1 MHGEPLLAF
10 QSLFHLRM
18 IFSEK
23 RYPLFGIMRPAAF
36 LILRV
41 SRKRTA
47 KSAALA
53 YHGKIMHPEQSGR
66 NGLNLSPAAPPV
78 DCYA

>member
-1 MHGEPLLAF
+1 MGSRSLAF

-18 IFSEK
+18 ILSEK
-23 RYPLFGIMRPAAF
+23 CFWDRATGGFE
-36 LILRV
+36 ILRV

-53 YHGKIMHPEQSGR
+53 YDGEIMHPE
-66 NGLNLSPAAPPV
+66 
-78 DCYA
+78 